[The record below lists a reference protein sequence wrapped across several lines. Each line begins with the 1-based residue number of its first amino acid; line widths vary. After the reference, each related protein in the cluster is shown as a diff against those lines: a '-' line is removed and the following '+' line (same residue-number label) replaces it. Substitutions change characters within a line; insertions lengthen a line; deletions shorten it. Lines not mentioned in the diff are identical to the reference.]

1 MMVTHLYAH
10 MQPSQIHTHRPA
22 AGPGFPGFSAPPGTT
37 NPAETSVSATNDSTS
52 VPPRPAG
59 LFGTSGSASRPLL
72 DPQNS
77 FTFSAAELNT
87 NNDNTEKKEASS
99 EQSPGTS
106 SNETDTGVVQFTVG
120 GEDENEVK
128 SKLNVEELGASTG
141 HVDVEVRQRRLQRFY
156 SLPVTSGAATS
167 MEEKL
172 LETAGEG
179 HRGDETA
186 GEGHRGDLQPE
197 NEQSNGRTATEEEDN
212 N

>member
-1 MMVTHLYAH
+1 
-10 MQPSQIHTHRPA
+10 MQLSQIHTHRPA

-37 NPAETSVSATNDSTS
+37 NPAETSVSATNDSDS

-59 LFGTSGSASRPLL
+59 LFGSSGSASRPLL

-87 NNDNTEKKEASS
+87 NDNTENKEGSS

-106 SNETDTGVVQFTVG
+106 SNETDAGVVQFTVG
-120 GEDENEVK
+120 GENEDEVK

-156 SLPVTSGAATS
+156 SLPVTSGATTS

-172 LETAGEG
+172 METAGEV
-179 HRGDETA
+179 HGD
-186 GEGHRGDLQPE
+186 DLQPA

-212 N
+212 K

>member
-1 MMVTHLYAH
+1 
-10 MQPSQIHTHRPA
+10 MQLSQIHTHRPA

-37 NPAETSVSATNDSTS
+37 NPAETSVSATNDSDS

-59 LFGTSGSASRPLL
+59 LFGSSGSASRPLL

-87 NNDNTEKKEASS
+87 NDNTENKEGSS

-106 SNETDTGVVQFTVG
+106 SNETDAGVVQFTVG
-120 GEDENEVK
+120 GENEDEVK

-156 SLPVTSGAATS
+156 SLPVTSGATTS

-179 HRGDETA
+179 HGS
-186 GEGHRGDLQPE
+186 DLQSA

-212 N
+212 K

>member
-1 MMVTHLYAH
+1 MHTCNCHKH
-10 MQPSQIHTHRPA
+10 THTHRPA

-37 NPAETSVSATNDSTS
+37 NPAETSGSATNDSTS

-87 NNDNTEKKEASS
+87 NDNTEKKEGSS

-179 HRGDETA
+179 HRGD
-186 GEGHRGDLQPE
+186 LQPE
-197 NEQSNGRTATEEEDN
+197 NEQSNSRTATEEEIRALFAVFPVLS
-212 N
+212 

>member
-1 MMVTHLYAH
+1 
-10 MQPSQIHTHRPA
+10 MQLSQIHTHRPA

-37 NPAETSVSATNDSTS
+37 NPAETSVSATNDSDS

-59 LFGTSGSASRPLL
+59 LFGSSGSASRPLL

-87 NNDNTEKKEASS
+87 NDNTENKEGSS

-106 SNETDTGVVQFTVG
+106 SNETDAGVVQFTVG
-120 GEDENEVK
+120 GENEDEVK

-156 SLPVTSGAATS
+156 SLPVTSGATTS

-172 LETAGEG
+172 LETAGEV
-179 HRGDETA
+179 HGD
-186 GEGHRGDLQPE
+186 DLQPA

-212 N
+212 K

>member
-1 MMVTHLYAH
+1 
-10 MQPSQIHTHRPA
+10 MQLSQIHTHRPA

-37 NPAETSVSATNDSTS
+37 NPAETSVSATNDSDS

-59 LFGTSGSASRPLL
+59 LFGSSGSASRPLL

-87 NNDNTEKKEASS
+87 NDNTENKEGSS

-106 SNETDTGVVQFTVG
+106 SNETDAGVVQFTVG
-120 GEDENEVK
+120 GENEDEVK

-156 SLPVTSGAATS
+156 SLPVTSGATTS

-179 HRGDETA
+179 HGS
-186 GEGHRGDLQPE
+186 DLQPA

-212 N
+212 K